1 MEIAAIIGKDF
12 VREVSDSTS
21 RNKFVTIRCGQEP
34 YRCIIDDD
42 DFGHVLGTMKA
53 SDGII
58 IAAPRYG
65 PFGVCSSRMQAV
77 LERLMN
83 VSYLP
88 IHTDPAF
95 VKPLHG
101 KPCGLL
107 AVSVEGRQNN
117 LPVLHS
123 LEQYVLALG
132 MQVVQ
137 CGTVAVGRSY
147 WKREREG

>member
-1 MEIAAIIGKDF
+1 
-12 VREVSDSTS
+12 
-21 RNKFVTIRCGQEP
+21 
-34 YRCIIDDD
+34 
-42 DFGHVLGTMKA
+42 MKA
-53 SDGII
+53 LDGII

-65 PFGVCSSRMQAV
+65 PFGVCPSKMQAV

-132 MQVVQ
+132 MQVVHAEQ
-137 CGTVAVGRSY
+137 WPWVGVTGKGNEKGDVLKDDEAMKNARGLGRLLVS
-147 WKREREG
+147 RL